1 MSWRDRESVQIH
13 LFARPRP
20 PPFYPNLL
28 LSPREMKSLL
38 KKWIEPIQ
46 IPLKRFM
53 NSIPIY
59 SGKQKKDGPP
69 PFILIYSFHQEKS
82 NYCKRFF
89 QWKRS
94 DPEWVSYVEQ
104 AHIKKIHEINFHFG
118 NLKKIGLCSAL
129 SLAPLN
135 PTPCIPSTHFFNLW
149 GRGGTNLVLVR
160 GTKKHNKKQI
170 NINFSKELILFFWLI
185 FDTTEI

>member
-118 NLKKIGLCSAL
+118 NLKKIGHLFS
-129 SLAPLN
+129 SVSSPPQPHPLYPIN
-135 PTPCIPSTHFFNLW
+135 PFLQLMGE
-149 GRGGTNLVLVR
+149 GRN
-160 GTKKHNKKQI
+160 
-170 NINFSKELILFFWLI
+170 
-185 FDTTEI
+185 